1 MDLSSRI
8 RRVAEALSRAER
20 ILVITG
26 AGLSADSGLPTY
38 RGLGGLYNGV
48 TEEGIPIEEA
58 ISGPMLQRN
67 PALCWKYLALLG
79 RACLAAR
86 PNGGH
91 RAIARLQALKPQC
104 WVLTQNIDGYHRQAG
119 SPVERL
125 IEIHGEMAPLFCQSC
140 GRESDHVSQYLERE
154 LPPRCDGCGGIL
166 RPPVV
171 LFGEMLPE
179 HAIDTLYAQ
188 LRQGFDAVLTV
199 GTTAGFP
206 YISEPVLRTRQQGGF
221 TAEINPAVTDLS
233 PVVDVHLKGRALDV
247 LEELL
252 SHISID

>member
-58 ISGPMLQRN
+58 ISGPMLQRD

-119 SPVERL
+119 SPAERL

-166 RPPVV
+166 RPLSCCSVKCCRNTPSTPSTRNCARASMRC
-171 LFGEMLPE
+171 LQWAPRL
-179 HAIDTLYAQ
+179 ASRT
-188 LRQGFDAVLTV
+188 
-199 GTTAGFP
+199 FP
-206 YISEPVLRTRQQGGF
+206 SPSCALASRAASRRRSTPPSPISPPSSMF
-221 TAEINPAVTDLS
+221 
-233 PVVDVHLKGRALDV
+233 
-247 LEELL
+247 
-252 SHISID
+252 ISRVAP